1 MIKKSVFH
9 SLDLQKL
16 ILILIIGCVSSL
28 FLISIFV
35 LNYVIKEQLT
45 ENSLAAN
52 QRYASKIAFSTDK
65 YFESMLSEL
74 RYSAQIVGQ
83 DFSNQQVL
91 KAEVTRLKGQSQK
104 FNSITIIDKNAF
116 ILEYSPETLHV
127 NQKKQYKTPG
137 ITEALKLK
145 KTYISSPYKG
155 LSNNLIVLIAQPI
168 FNRKNEFLGIV
179 TGSIYLNKE
188 NLVSELL
195 ATTYSYKKSYTYVV
209 DNKNK
214 IIFHPDKARIG
225 DSLKNNTGM
234 QYITSHPT
242 GKIALVNSKGIE
254 NLAGFASIPSVNWVV
269 VSQQPTL
276 ELLSQANSIII
287 KVTLA
292 MLGFYLLLFIFMW
305 KLSYWISSPL
315 NKLAQMASMLT
326 RPNIDQDIKNIDPWY
341 FEALRFRTALLLSSK
356 HFKDEIAE
364 LKQHVNTDPL
374 TGLYNRRGMKLFLN
388 ELEATNTP
396 FSVLTLDI
404 DHFKAVND
412 NYGHDQGDNVL
423 KKLASHMKSNFRQ
436 HDVCCRVGGEEFIV
450 FVVHEDP
457 KIAYIAAERLRKTVA
472 QSYIDP
478 IGTITVSIG
487 IASWPQDSENIQ
499 EVIKLADQKLYQAKN
514 DGRNCIR
521 STSLD

>member
-1 MIKKSVFH
+1 M
-9 SLDLQKL
+9 
-16 ILILIIGCVSSL
+16 
-28 FLISIFV
+28 
-35 LNYVIKEQLT
+35 
-45 ENSLAAN
+45 
-52 QRYASKIAFSTDK
+52 
-65 YFESMLSEL
+65 
-74 RYSAQIVGQ
+74 
-83 DFSNQQVL
+83 
-91 KAEVTRLKGQSQK
+91 
-104 FNSITIIDKNAF
+104 
-116 ILEYSPETLHV
+116 
-127 NQKKQYKTPG
+127 
-137 ITEALKLK
+137 
-145 KTYISSPYKG
+145 
-155 LSNNLIVLIAQPI
+155 LIAQPI

-234 QYITSHPT
+234 QYITSHAT

-254 NLAGFASIPSVNWVV
+254 NLAGFAEIPSVNWIV

-292 MLGFYLLLFIFMW
+292 MLGFYILLFIFVW

-412 NYGHDQGDNVL
+412 NYGHDQGDHVL

-436 HDVCCRVGGEEFIV
+436 HDVCCRAGGEEFIV

-499 EVIKLADQKLYQAKN
+499 DVIKLADQKLYQAKN

-521 STSLD
+521 STSSD